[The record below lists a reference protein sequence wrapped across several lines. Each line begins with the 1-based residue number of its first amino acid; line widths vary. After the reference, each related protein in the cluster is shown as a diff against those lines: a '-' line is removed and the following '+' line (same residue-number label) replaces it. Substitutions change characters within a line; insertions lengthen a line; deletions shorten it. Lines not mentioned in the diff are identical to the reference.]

1 MKVIFIKDVKKQG
14 KAGEIKEVSDG
25 YAQNFLIKNKYA
37 VAYTQRSKE
46 ILDINNKKAAEEER
60 LEIEKCNKIKKEL
73 SNKVIKFKVKT
84 GNQDQVFG
92 NISSK
97 QIMQELENLG
107 YKIDKKKIVIDTPIN
122 TLGFHDVKLNLHK
135 KVVAS
140 VRVELIK

>member
-73 SNKVIKFKVKT
+73 SNKIIKFKVKT

-107 YKIDKKKIVIDTPIN
+107 YKIDKKKIVIDAPIN

>member
-60 LEIEKCNKIKKEL
+60 LEIEKCNKIKNEL
-73 SNKVIKFKVKT
+73 SNKIIKF
-84 GNQDQVFG
+84 NNFLR
-92 NISSK
+92 S
-97 QIMQELENLG
+97 
-107 YKIDKKKIVIDTPIN
+107 
-122 TLGFHDVKLNLHK
+122 
-135 KVVAS
+135 
-140 VRVELIK
+140 

>member
-60 LEIEKCNKIKKEL
+60 LEIEKCNKIQNEL
-73 SNKVIKFKVKT
+73 SNKIIKFKVKT

-107 YKIDKKKIVIDTPIN
+107 YKIDKKKIVIFTPIN

-135 KVVAS
+135 KVVAI

>member
-60 LEIEKCNKIKKEL
+60 LEIEKCNKIKNEL
-73 SNKVIKFKVKT
+73 SNKIIKFKVKT

-140 VRVELIK
+140 VRVKLIK

>member
-73 SNKVIKFKVKT
+73 SDKIIKFKVKT

-97 QIMQELENLG
+97 QIAQELEKLG

>member
-1 MKVIFIKDVKKQG
+1 M
-14 KAGEIKEVSDG
+14 
-25 YAQNFLIKNKYA
+25 
-37 VAYTQRSKE
+37 
-46 ILDINNKKAAEEER
+46 
-60 LEIEKCNKIKKEL
+60 
-73 SNKVIKFKVKT
+73 
-84 GNQDQVFG
+84 FG